1 MDIFRVHR
9 MLDDPTI
16 FNRGGKGRAINSSN
30 IGYTTVNRGGRAAF
44 LITPAPQVQVFFL
57 PSLLFILTIPQC
69 QRISVIYYNS
79 PANSPVTASAPEI
92 TFRSKFVPPRS
103 TPSTCLTSNKIWNE
117 FRRPFRP
124 PPCLPRPN
132 NCLKTARIYARIVP
146 LIQTPLSV
154 PDGDGFG
161 NGEEEGENE
170 RELIVINSLG
180 TSALC
185 AANDKLGNLGV
196 ISRIWTTWTERNES
210 RGTTPVSLWI
220 ISFFSTFSKCF
231 SYIIAI
237 ESIIFTL

>member
-79 PANSPVTASAPEI
+79 PANSPVNCIGPRNYI
-92 TFRSKFVPPRS
+92 PLKICPPALHPVDLFNIKQNLKWISTTVS
-103 TPSTCLTSNKIWNE
+103 TPAL
-117 FRRPFRP
+117 F
-124 PPCLPRPN
+124 
-132 NCLKTARIYARIVP
+132 
-146 LIQTPLSV
+146 TPLEQLPQNCAYLRANSAAYSNSSLC
-154 PDGDGFG
+154 PWWGWIWKRRRGG
-161 NGEEEGENE
+161 GE

-180 TSALC
+180 TSILC
-185 AANDKLGNLGV
+185 AANDKLGNVRV
-196 ISRIWTTWTERNES
+196 ISRIWTTWTDQTNETNLVEQHLFHFELLAS
-210 RGTTPVSLWI
+210 FLLSPSVFL
-220 ISFFSTFSKCF
+220 IS
-231 SYIIAI
+231 
-237 ESIIFTL
+237 

>member
-30 IGYTTVNRGGRAAF
+30 IGYTTVNRGGGAAF

-79 PANSPVTASAPEI
+79 PANSPVNCIGPRNYI
-92 TFRSKFVPPRS
+92 PLKICPPRS

-124 PPCLPRPN
+124 PPCLPRSN

-161 NGEEEGENE
+161 NGEEEGEKEN
-170 RELIVINSLG
+170 
-180 TSALC
+180 
-185 AANDKLGNLGV
+185 
-196 ISRIWTTWTERNES
+196 
-210 RGTTPVSLWI
+210 
-220 ISFFSTFSKCF
+220 
-231 SYIIAI
+231 
-237 ESIIFTL
+237 